1 MKVTTNK
8 EGGPLSKKEEIDAGR
23 RSFFKKAG
31 LGAGAAAVAVTAS
44 KAGAVE
50 AELSPKKNAGYAE
63 TDHVRKY
70 YELARF

>member
-1 MKVTTNK
+1 MT
-8 EGGPLSKKEEIDAGR
+8 KKEEINAGR
-23 RSFFKKAG
+23 RDFFKKAG

-50 AELSPKKNAGYAE
+50 TTTPTSKGSGYSE